1 MPFKNRVRLAVQ
13 LHSAQFPEERKVF
26 RKANGQSKTLSVVIR
41 KTYELEV
48 DFYPESIHQRLKIA
62 LAHDLVTVEGEKYL
76 GDISQDGDYGI
87 DWPEGVLHYPAAK
100 ANVKVQATP
109 FDATNSNCQTCEQ
122 VSQLSLEDDQATGIY
137 GALQEDQDYTV
148 DTADNDSICCAPAV
162 FSIVSYNSDY
172 LSSCTIDPDTGI
184 VSMHTKTGL
193 TSVNG
198 ILLATYR
205 VTCPDG
211 SYDEANI
218 TADIEGSIVGCL
230 APSSLNAN
238 GDSQTTAQFSWTESV
253 PGSTYYWELYL
264 GTGPVGSPVQ
274 TGTVTDDS
282 LTITGLTADT
292 DYYFQIRTV
301 CSESSVSNYISGLFS
316 TLPAEGESSCGQYE
330 ICYARP
336 FFSGFITLPY
346 IDCDGDPQNAIVPNN
361 TCRIV
366 CALQNSPGDPVSI
379 TGGSFV
385 TITYLG
391 LC

>member
-1 MPFKNRVRLAVQ
+1 MAFVNRVRLPIQ
-13 LHSAQFPEERKVF
+13 LHSPQFPEERKIF
-26 RKANGQSKTLSVVIR
+26 RKANGQAITLSVVVR
-41 KTYELEV
+41 KTYELET
-48 DFYPESIHQRLKIA
+48 DYMPETWHQRLKIA
-62 LAHDLVTVEGEKYL
+62 LAHDVITIEGEKYL
-76 GDISQDGDYGI
+76 GDISQDSDYAI

-122 VSQLSLEDDQATGIY
+122 VSQLSLENDEATGIY
-137 GALQEDQDYTV
+137 GALQEDHDYTV

-172 LSSCTIDPDTGI
+172 LDSCTIDPDTGI
-184 VSMHTKTGL
+184 VSMHTGIGL

-218 TADIEGSIVGCL
+218 TADIEGSIEGCL
-230 APSSLNAN
+230 APSLLNAN
-238 GDSQTTAQFSWTESV
+238 GATPTTGEFSWTEAV
-253 PGSTYYWELYL
+253 PGSTYYWELYE
-264 GTGPVGSPVQ
+264 GSGPIGSPVQ
-274 TGTVTDDS
+274 SGTVTDDE
-282 LTITGLTADT
+282 LTVEGLTPDT
-292 DYYFQIRTV
+292 LYYFQIRTV
-301 CSESSVSNYISGLFS
+301 CSESESSNFISGPFD
-316 TLPAEGESSCGQYE
+316 TPPAEGSESCGQYE

-346 IDCDGDPQNAIVPNN
+346 IDCDGDPQDAIVPNN
-361 TCRIV
+361 TCRII

-379 TGGSFV
+379 AGGSFV
-385 TITYLG
+385 TTTYLG

>member
-1 MPFKNRVRLAVQ
+1 MTFVNRVRLPIQ
-13 LHSAQFPEERKVF
+13 LHSPQFPEERKIF
-26 RKANGQSKTLSVVIR
+26 RKANGQAKTLSVVVR
-41 KTYELEV
+41 KTYELET
-48 DFYPESIHQRLKIA
+48 DYMPESWHQRLKIA
-62 LAHDLVTVEGEKYL
+62 LSHDEVRIEGEKYL
-76 GDISQDGDYGI
+76 GDISQDGDYAI
-87 DWPEGVLHYPAAK
+87 EWPEGVLHYPAAK

-109 FDATNSNCQTCEQ
+109 FDATNSNCQTCEE
-122 VSQLSLEDDQATGIY
+122 VSQLSLQDDLATGIY

-162 FSIVSYNSDY
+162 FSLISYNADY
-172 LSSCTIDPDTGI
+172 LDTCTIDPATGI
-184 VSMHTKTGL
+184 VSMHTGTGL

-218 TADIEGSIVGCL
+218 TADIDGSIEGCL
-230 APSSLNAN
+230 APGNLNAN

-274 TGTVTDDS
+274 TGTVTDDV

-301 CSESSVSNYISGLFS
+301 CSESSFSNYISGLFS
-316 TLPAEGESSCGQYE
+316 TLPAEGSSSCGRYE

-336 FFSGFITLPY
+336 LFSGFITIPY
-346 IDCDGDPQNAIVPNN
+346 TDCDGDTQNAIVPNN

-366 CALQNSPGDPVSI
+366 CALQNSPGDPVNI
-379 TGGSFV
+379 GGGSFV
-385 TITYLG
+385 TTTYLG